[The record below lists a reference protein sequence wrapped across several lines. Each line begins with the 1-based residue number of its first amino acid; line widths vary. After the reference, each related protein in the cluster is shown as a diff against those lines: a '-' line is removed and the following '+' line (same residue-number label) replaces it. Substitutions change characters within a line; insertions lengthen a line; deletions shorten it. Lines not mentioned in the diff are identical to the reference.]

1 MLGRLELGGGQGNV
15 ECGRVAAQLH
25 APPVVV
31 VCELWMSA
39 HAYMCHY
46 STVTTPFSIL
56 DDLWV
61 VWFAAGPATGR
72 SEKQLGPVCA
82 PPRADRWADFAR
94 ATISLS
100 GNFLCT
106 LD

>member
-31 VCELWMSA
+31 VCEVWMSA
-39 HAYMCHY
+39 HAKTCHY
-46 STVTTPFSIL
+46 STVTTPLSIL

-72 SEKQLGPVCA
+72 SEKPGRVCT
-82 PPRADRWADFAR
+82 PLRADR
-94 ATISLS
+94 
-100 GNFLCT
+100 
-106 LD
+106 

>member
-31 VCELWMSA
+31 VCEVWMSA
-39 HAYMCHY
+39 HAKTCHY
-46 STVTTPFSIL
+46 STVTTPLSIL

-72 SEKQLGPVCA
+72 SEINRVEFAHLLVRTDG
-82 PPRADRWADFAR
+82 DRLYTDSFR
-94 ATISLS
+94 
-100 GNFLCT
+100 
-106 LD
+106 